1 MVALIA
7 YCFVG
12 VIAFFLIA
20 FFTFVMGTLSWMTL
34 SRVRGLIKEKVEP
47 TLDSVRQTSES
58 MRGTAEFVSDYAVSP
73 VVKTYGTIAGARQ
86 FIIVLSRIGRFRRSS

>member
-1 MVALIA
+1 LIA

-20 FFTFVMGTLSWMTL
+20 FFTFILGTLSWMTVA
-34 SRVRGLIKEKVEP
+34 RARGLLKEKVEP

-58 MRGTAEFVSDYAVSP
+58 MRGTVEFVGDYAVSP

-86 FIIVLSRIGRFRRSS
+86 FIVVLSRIGRLRRSH